1 MDMKGIA
8 ASKGYAIGRAA
19 LLSTSEIELDRTR
32 ASSVEAELEALDK
45 ALAES
50 RIQLEAIRDKAAESI
65 GEEEAKVF
73 DSHLLLLEDPEFM
86 GAVKDKISGEKMRA
100 ATAVSDATDFF
111 KTMFESLDDDYMR
124 ERAADMKD
132 VGHRLV
138 RNLLGHGEGSF
149 KRYDETVLVAHDL
162 TPSDTA
168 QIDRNTVAAFITD
181 IGGVTSHSAIMARSL
196 EIPAVVGM
204 KTITETVEEG
214 MWVVV
219 DAIAGE
225 VILNPDEATIKAYRE
240 KKAAYAA
247 EREKLKA
254 YRDVEIIDESGRKI
268 LVAGNMGSLKDLDLI
283 LENGA
288 DGIGLFRTEFVFMDR
303 ESMPTEEEQF
313 EIYKEAVTRLTGR
326 PIVIRTLDIGGD
338 KQIPY
343 LPQEPELNPFL
354 GLRAIRL
361 CFEHEDM
368 FKTQLRALL
377 RASAFGPVQIMFP
390 MIGAVG
396 ELKQAKAIVESCKA
410 ELRAEG
416 KAFNPD
422 VEVGIMIEIPSAAI
436 AAESLAEEA
445 DFFSIGT
452 NDLIQYTMAVDR
464 MNPTVSHLYDPSNP
478 AVLKL
483 IEMSIQAAHNA
494 GIWCGMCG
502 EMASDP
508 TVTRK
513 LFDMGLDEFS
523 VTGSAILELKQRI
536 SGYLK

>member
-1 MDMKGIA
+1 MKGIA

-502 EMASDP
+502 EMARDP